1 MQSTQ
6 KPDASNSWD
15 RRVSKETDLQCDI
28 LFENAAKFL
37 NNEYEQQDCWLE
49 SQLDLTH
56 RSAVC

>member
-49 SQLDLTH
+49 SQLN
-56 RSAVC
+56 